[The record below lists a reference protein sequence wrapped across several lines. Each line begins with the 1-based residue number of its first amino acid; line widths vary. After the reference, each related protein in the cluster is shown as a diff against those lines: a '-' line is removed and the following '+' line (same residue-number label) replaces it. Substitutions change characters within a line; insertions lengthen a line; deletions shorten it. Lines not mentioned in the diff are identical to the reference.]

1 MCTTYCK
8 HCLWVQTYTRSA
20 TLSADCG
27 LIPLCSGRE
36 CWPRGFFCVRIGWKE
51 DVRCEHLRGTLKVCK
66 HITMVTA
73 YIILQLWQMLKFK
86 WDLLS
91 VPSYWLLTNNI
102 EELSWN
108 LLVVQLANQHEDQS
122 ARSVSC
128 VLSWKSSFSFC
139 KFLSHRDFMCSVWWL
154 ENCQWLFRQNYQG
167 MGNKEALWQRP
178 RVDFLN
184 AVYFRQG
191 LTCTN
196 RLTNDL
202 IDGS

>member
-139 KFLSHRDFMCSVWWL
+139 KFFHTGISCVQFDDSRIASGSSDKTIKVWAIKRS
-154 ENCQWLFRQNYQG
+154 FD
-167 MGNKEALWQRP
+167 K
-178 RVDFLN
+178 
-184 AVYFRQG
+184 
-191 LTCTN
+191 
-196 RLTNDL
+196 DL
-202 IDGS
+202 GSII